1 MAISFIQVPQER
13 TPVYNDV
20 IFVVDSDNKGLCKF
34 KYICD
39 VYIDSVKVFRDKKFP
54 DPEYGYGVFNI
65 GRVLENYVSNG
76 LNLNQGIIEPRP
88 ENFVMYDVR
97 IGEEYDNSDD
107 CSSSATIYEYLNVSS
122 GHSVVNFTQ
131 QYDEFPDYTSDK
143 FNDNSP
149 ASPFMT
155 NTKEI
160 TIAMN
165 ETYYLNTMVDT
176 NSGDNDKFLKVITY
190 GADGKY
196 NGRYYFNFQDV
207 YGINS
212 VVNSLGVGVLNL
224 NKATYSYCNLN
235 PQFGAVINNDVYKY
249 DVCVTEFDGNIED
262 YINKLTS
269 TQSAFISGWSSNTG
283 IDDSMSVITRI
294 GLTHSGTDYK
304 LKFISNNAG
313 EVSTISS
320 TMSSLSGGFSGFGTT
335 EWEIGFNITSL
346 SYAEVAVKIG
356 NVQSEWISTTGVK
369 FLKLQPTVSDSTGIV
384 TIYGRNIEG
393 HSGYFEI
400 DNLFIS
406 LSETDYVGV
415 IQGAAI
421 LESTQRITFNID
433 RCKSKFEPIRF
444 IWLNRLGAYDQFT
457 YKLKHTTR
465 TAITKKSFD
474 KTLGRFIASDNYGYK
489 VGDRGTTTL
498 SVGAKSKT
506 LVNSDW
512 IDDNTAAWLEELYTS
527 PDVFQF
533 ENNYCAEFYDTRS
546 YIVFGD
552 GSFDTGFFLVFH
564 KKHEFKAGDKVIIV
578 LDSQFYNSTYNG
590 IHTIQSVTDDYTVK
604 LNSAFG
610 NSSTLEGGVLYRYDD
625 YRLLPLNI
633 TSSEYEEKLVANK
646 KLFNNEIEFER
657 AYSKNIQRG

>member
-13 TPVYNDV
+13 TPVYNDI

-39 VYIDSVKVFRDKKFP
+39 IYIDSVKVFRDKKFP

-76 LNLNQGIIEPRP
+76 LNLNQAIIEPRT
-88 ENFVMYDVR
+88 ENYILYDVR

-131 QYDEFPDYTSDK
+131 QCEEFPDYTSDK
-143 FNDNSP
+143 FNDNYP

-165 ETYYLNTMVDT
+165 ETYYLNTMVEVQS
-176 NSGDNDKFLKVITY
+176 NDNDRFLKVITY
-190 GADGKY
+190 GSDGKY
-196 NGRYYFNFQDV
+196 NGRYYFNFNDI
-207 YGINS
+207 YGTYSI
-212 VVNSLGVGVLNL
+212 VNSLGVGVLNL

-235 PQFGAVINNDVYKY
+235 PQFGAVINNDVSKY
-249 DVCVTEFDGNIED
+249 DVCVTDIDGNLED
-262 YINKLTS
+262 YYNKLTS
-269 TQSAFISGWSSNTG
+269 TQSAFISGWSSNVG
-283 IDDSMSVITRI
+283 MDDSLSIISRI
-294 GLTHSGTDYK
+294 GLTYSATTDT
-304 LKFISNNAG
+304 LKFVSSNAG
-313 EVSTISS
+313 ESPIISS
-320 TMSSLSGGFSGFGTT
+320 TVSSSTT
-335 EWEIGFNITSL
+335 FDTTNEWEIGFNITSI
-346 SYAEVAVKIG
+346 SYAEVAIKLG
-356 NVQSEWISTTGVK
+356 NVQSEWFSTTGA
-369 FLKLQPTVSDSTGIV
+369 KLVRLQSTSGTQLGVI
-384 TIYGRNIEG
+384 GRNIVG
-393 HSGYFEI
+393 HAGYFEV
-400 DNLFIS
+400 DNLFITY
-406 LSETDYVGV
+406 SENDYSTVTG
-415 IQGAAI
+415 GGM

-433 RCKSKFEPIRF
+433 RCKSKHEPIRF

-465 TAITKKSFD
+465 TSISKKSFD
-474 KTLGRFIASDNYGYK
+474 KTLGRFIESDNYGYK

-512 IDDNTAAWLEELYTS
+512 IDDKTAKWLEELYTS

-546 YIVFGD
+546 FIIFGD
-552 GSFDTGFFLVFH
+552 GSYVTGLFLVFH

-578 LDSQFYNSTYNG
+578 LNSQAYNSDYNG

-604 LNSAFG
+604 IDRDFG

-625 YRLLPLNI
+625 YKLLPLNI
-633 TSSEYEEKLVANK
+633 LTSEYEEKLVANK